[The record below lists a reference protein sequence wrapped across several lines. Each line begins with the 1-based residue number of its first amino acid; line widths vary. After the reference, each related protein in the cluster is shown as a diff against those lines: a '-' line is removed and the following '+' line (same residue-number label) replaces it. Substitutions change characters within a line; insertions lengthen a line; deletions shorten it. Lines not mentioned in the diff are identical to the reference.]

1 MDMKIYNIYKA
12 FCIVALSLAAFAVSC
27 TEKEPGVTLEP
38 NFPEKVVKNDIKPG
52 EKVSLTFTPNMDWT
66 ISIPEESFKWFKI
79 LDGKFEEQSI
89 SGKATSLVK
98 RITIITSSDKS
109 FSLRSC
115 EVNLTMGGKTKAIAS
130 FTIQAEGRVADV
142 YPATYTDNGFSF
154 SDGAYVYD
162 KEKITSDATIE
173 LVWDENE
180 NVFMFPIN
188 VKSNFEWTATWPE
201 WARADITAD
210 TRVGDVPILIYGVDS
225 KLPYDQAEGIVTFN
239 NGDEPFA
246 SFNLTIPGVR
256 EKFKA
261 NIGNYTSLTFDHAAY
276 FRADAGTFSTEP
288 IEGSIYGPK
297 ECRVEVLELTENGYK
312 AAPANFWLNV
322 EVGAWDNVVGA
333 SVLQSRSVTVK
344 TSRYADNKDRR
355 AMILLLPATAP
366 ANLADIFEAGMSQ
379 VKSEYSQYSIPV
391 TQLARPS
398 EFFTFDYGITEREFA
413 GLYFGKAANALLPQK
428 NFTFAAGAESWQY
441 DMTYS
446 RSISSNKSQVSLTEP
461 YETIEIYDAQ
471 GNMISENLSE
481 YWLNYEQLGD
491 VIYGQVVMIEE
502 NLPMVDALDENGQ
515 PVLDDNNQPV
525 KVRAQEIDGYVVFK
539 NDQGEVLS
547 IVHCFY
553 KKEKLSEVDVYE
565 EASAEVFMDP
575 EAANAAGV
583 TAYKVTAG
591 PTYQQFIE
599 FEAPIY
605 MLTCNKDNQTF
616 TIKTST
622 ACSMYTCQE
631 DPNHG
636 PKMVTVDNQ
645 IFSDPIIIE
654 RIAKYEKEKALYEEG
669 RANGTIVDPFRELEP
684 KYPDTADDRSTM
696 GLLKFGETSYI
707 DRTYPGYSEFRM
719 KMPEPEVDPETG
731 VMGEPYTTYKEV
743 ILFQT
748 SESTKFVFI
757 CNLDLRGATQSE

>member
-1 MDMKIYNIYKA
+1 MKRSIIYNA
-12 FCIVALSLAAFAVSC
+12 LCILAMAFAISC
-27 TEKEPGVTLEP
+27 TEKEPQITTEP
-38 NFPEKVVKNDIKPG
+38 NFPEMVTKYDIKPG
-52 EKVSLTFTPNMDWT
+52 DKVTLTFTPNMDWT
-66 ISIPEESFKWFKI
+66 LSIPEESYKWFKI

-89 SGKATSLVK
+89 SGKASRIAK
-98 RITIITSSDKS
+98 RVTIVTTTDES

-115 EVNLTMGGKTKAIAS
+115 KVNLTMGGKTKAIAS
-130 FTIQAEGRVADV
+130 YTLQALGRVLDV

-225 KLPYDQAEGIVTFN
+225 KLPYDQAGGIVTFN

-312 AAPANFWLNV
+312 TAPANFWLNV
-322 EVGAWDNVVGA
+322 KVADWDNVVGA
-333 SVLQSRSVTVK
+333 AVLQSRSVTV
-344 TSRYADNKDRR
+344 TASRYADNKDRA

-366 ANLADIFEAGMSQ
+366 STLSEIFEGDMMT
-379 VKSEYSQYSIPV
+379 VKAEYSQYSFPV

-398 EFFTFDYGITEREFA
+398 EFFTFDCGISEREFA
-413 GLYFGKAANALLPQK
+413 GLYFSKATSELLPQK
-428 NFTFAAGAESWQY
+428 NFKFAAGTEAWQY
-441 DMTYS
+441 DMKYT
-446 RSISSNKSQVSLTEP
+446 RGISSSKSAVSLTEP
-461 YETIEIYDAQ
+461 YATVEIYDAQ
-471 GNMISENLSE
+471 GNIITENLSE
-481 YWLNYEQLGD
+481 YWLNYEKLGD
-491 VIYGQVVMIEE
+491 EMYGQVVMIEE
-502 NLPMVDALDENGQ
+502 NLPTEEIIGEEGE
-515 PVLDDNNQPV
+515 PV
-525 KVRAQEIDGYVVFK
+525 KVRVESIDGYVVFK
-539 NDQGEVLS
+539 NGQGEVLS

-553 KKEKLSEVDVYE
+553 VKEKLSDVDIFE

-575 EAANAAGV
+575 EAAEAAGV
-583 TAYKVTAG
+583 SVYKITAG
-591 PTYQQFIE
+591 PTYQQYIE
-599 FEAPIY
+599 MESPIY
-605 MLTCNKDNQTF
+605 IITSTKDNQTF

-631 DPNHG
+631 EPNNG

-645 IFSDPIIIE
+645 IFSDPVIAE
-654 RIAKYEKEKALYEEG
+654 RLAQYEKDKAKYEED
-669 RANGTIVDPFRELEP
+669 RASGAIDDPFREKEP
-684 KYPDTADDRSTM
+684 KYPDTSDDRSTM
-696 GLLKFGETSYI
+696 GLLKFGETSFI
-707 DRTYPGYSEFRM
+707 NRTYPGYSEILM
-719 KMPEPEVDPETG
+719 SMPEPEIDPETG
-731 VMGEPYTTYKEV
+731 VQGEPYTTYKEV

-748 SESTKFVFI
+748 SEYTKFVFI
-757 CNLDLRGATQSE
+757 CNLDLRGASQGE

>member
-1 MDMKIYNIYKA
+1 M
-12 FCIVALSLAAFAVSC
+12 AFAISC
-27 TEKEPGVTLEP
+27 TEKEPQITTEP
-38 NFPEKVVKNDIKPG
+38 NFPEMVTKYDIKPG
-52 EKVSLTFTPNMDWT
+52 DKVTLTFTPNMDWT
-66 ISIPEESFKWFKI
+66 LSIPEESYKWFKI

-89 SGKATSLVK
+89 SGKASRIAK
-98 RITIITSSDKS
+98 RVTIVTTTDES

-115 EVNLTMGGKTKAIAS
+115 KVNLTMGGKTKAIAS
-130 FTIQAEGRVADV
+130 YTLQALGRVLDV

-225 KLPYDQAEGIVTFN
+225 KLPYDQAGGIVTFN

-312 AAPANFWLNV
+312 TAPANFWLNV
-322 EVGAWDNVVGA
+322 KVADWDNVVGA
-333 SVLQSRSVTVK
+333 AVLQSRSVTV
-344 TSRYADNKDRR
+344 TASRYADNKDRA

-366 ANLADIFEAGMSQ
+366 STLSEIFEGDMMT
-379 VKSEYSQYSIPV
+379 VKAEYSQYSFPV

-398 EFFTFDYGITEREFA
+398 EFFTFDCGISEREFA
-413 GLYFGKAANALLPQK
+413 GLYFSKATSELLPQK
-428 NFTFAAGAESWQY
+428 NFKFAAGTEAWQY
-441 DMTYS
+441 DMKYT
-446 RSISSNKSQVSLTEP
+446 RGISSSKSAVSLTEP
-461 YETIEIYDAQ
+461 YATVEIYDAQ
-471 GNMISENLSE
+471 GNIITENLSE
-481 YWLNYEQLGD
+481 YWLNYEKLGD
-491 VIYGQVVMIEE
+491 EMYGQVVMIEE
-502 NLPMVDALDENGQ
+502 NLPTEEIIGEEGE
-515 PVLDDNNQPV
+515 PV
-525 KVRAQEIDGYVVFK
+525 KVRVESIDGYVVFK
-539 NDQGEVLS
+539 NGQGEVLS

-553 KKEKLSEVDVYE
+553 VKEKLSDVDIFE

-575 EAANAAGV
+575 EAAEAAGV
-583 TAYKVTAG
+583 SVYKITAG
-591 PTYQQFIE
+591 PTYQQYIE
-599 FEAPIY
+599 MESPIY
-605 MLTCNKDNQTF
+605 IITSTKDNQTF

-631 DPNHG
+631 EPNNG

-645 IFSDPIIIE
+645 IFSDPVIAE
-654 RIAKYEKEKALYEEG
+654 RLAQYEKDKAKYEED
-669 RANGTIVDPFRELEP
+669 RASGAIDDPFREKEP
-684 KYPDTADDRSTM
+684 KYPDTSDDRSTM
-696 GLLKFGETSYI
+696 GLLKFGETSFI
-707 DRTYPGYSEFRM
+707 NRTYPGYSEILM
-719 KMPEPEVDPETG
+719 SMPEPEIDPETG
-731 VMGEPYTTYKEV
+731 VQGEPYTTYKEV

-748 SESTKFVFI
+748 SEYTKFVFI
-757 CNLDLRGATQSE
+757 CNLDLRGASQGE